1 MRTYFD
7 CYPCFVRQA
16 IGAARYMGAD
26 EDRQFAILRGVLG
39 LLQDLERDTNPA
51 EIGYRVHRY
60 VREQGDSDDP
70 YREAKAD
77 STRQALNLYPQLKD
91 LVAGSDDPLDMAV
104 RLSIA
109 GNIIDFAVSDR
120 PANLEHAIASAI
132 KLPFVIDD
140 LPTLRERLQAA
151 GEVLFLADNAGET
164 VFDRVLIEA
173 IDVPATYAVKGGPI
187 LNDATLDDAREAG
200 LDTCASLVSNGSEAP
215 GTILELCSP
224 EFRRLFEQAPLVIAK
239 GQGNYE
245 TLSDAGEKV
254 FCLLQVKCPII
265 GADIGA
271 PVGSLIVRQCSK

>member
-16 IGAARYMGAD
+16 IGAARYTGAD
-26 EDRQFAILRGVLG
+26 EERQFAILKGVLG
-39 LLQDLERDTNPA
+39 LLQNLERDTNPA

-60 VREQGDSDDP
+60 VREQGAFEDP
-70 YREAKAD
+70 YGKVKAE
-77 STRQALNLYPQLKD
+77 STRQALHLYPQLKD

-120 PANLEHAIASAI
+120 MANLDRAIANAI
-132 KLPFVIDD
+132 NLPFVIDD
-140 LPTLRERLQAA
+140 LQKLRERLQKA

-173 IDVPATYAVKGGPI
+173 IDVPVTYVVKGGPI

-200 LDTCASLVSNGSEAP
+200 LDTCATLVSNGSEAP

-224 EFRRLFEQAPLVIAK
+224 EFRRLFDLAPLVIAK

-271 PVGSLIVRQCSK
+271 PVGSLVVRQCSQ